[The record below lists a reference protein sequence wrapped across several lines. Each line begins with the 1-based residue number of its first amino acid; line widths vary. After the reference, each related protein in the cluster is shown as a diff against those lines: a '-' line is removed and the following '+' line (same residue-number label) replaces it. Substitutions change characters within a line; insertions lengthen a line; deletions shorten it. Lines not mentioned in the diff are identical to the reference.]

1 MSSGLD
7 PLARRLAKEAKK
19 KKENEPPPLNPPFPF
34 KRTGFDPW
42 FFGLEDDPP
51 KEGEQ
56 RRRLV

>member
-1 MSSGLD
+1 MSGLD
-7 PLARRLAKEAKK
+7 PRARRLTKEAKQ

-34 KRTGFDPW
+34 RRLAFDPW

-56 RRRLV
+56 PRRD